1 MQRKSKDR
9 VTERKHRHIKKSDYT
24 KAISRAQ
31 NQLKEASDL
40 TNNRL
45 ENKLRDIA
53 NRLRAQMHVA
63 GLMRRGLNLTDIKNA
78 IGIEDEGTIGRY
90 LDGKIAPEPPKA
102 EKLENLYLE
111 KRKKK
116 AKPLTE

>member
-1 MQRKSKDR
+1 MVKKSVNPTK
-9 VTERKHRHIKKSDYT
+9 ERRRRQVKKSDYE
-24 KAISRAQ
+24 KAISRAS
-31 NQLKEASDL
+31 NQLQEASHL
-40 TNNRL
+40 TDNRL
-45 ENKLRDIA
+45 ENKLRDTA

-63 GLMRRGLNLTDIKNA
+63 GLMRRGFNFTDIKNA

-102 EKLENLYLE
+102 GKLENLYLE
-111 KRKKK
+111 NRKKK